1 MPSLLVFLSVL
12 PFQNSGQKSLPATIA
27 HKGFNTAFQ
36 PFRGVRMPPTPQGG
50 TQARTGANTGLHGFE
65 LWCPMQTGSLAENG
79 PAKICRLVS
88 DFPNLSG
95 ILRLQRRT
103 PPDYGVVEF
112 SHRSFRKANLFKA
125 FLFCLQAF
133 SCCCSS
139 YLFPPQIL
147 NGIPPPRSR

>member
-1 MPSLLVFLSVL
+1 MNLPSLPVL
-12 PFQNSGQKSLPATIA
+12 LFVTPFQSSEQKSHPATIA

-65 LWCPMQTGSLAENG
+65 LWCPMQTGSLAEND

-112 SHRSFRKANLFKA
+112 SHRSFRKTNLFKA
-125 FLFCLQAF
+125 FLF
-133 SCCCSS
+133 S
-139 YLFPPQIL
+139 YRPFLVAARLIYFL
-147 NGIPPPRSR
+147 LRS